1 MTATGTAGVIQGEP
15 NMRFDGSTLNI
26 TGSTNM
32 TGDCVVGSDGS
43 GNLTVNGAFTAE
55 SKSFDIPHPTK
66 EGFRLRYGV
75 LEGPEHGV
83 YFRGVANSEVIELP
97 EYWTGLV
104 HQDSLTVQLTPIG
117 DDTIYFLVKIE
128 NNKVFVGSNSGK
140 FNVAYFIQA
149 ERKDVDKPTLEYK
162 P

>member
-1 MTATGTAGVIQGEP
+1 VTGAANISGALTAA
-15 NMRFDGSTLNI
+15 
-26 TGSTNM
+26 
-32 TGDCVVGSDGS
+32 
-43 GNLTVNGAFTAE
+43 

-83 YFRGVANSEVIELP
+83 YLRGISITGEVELP
-97 EYWTGLV
+97 DYWTALV
-104 HQDSLTVQLTPIG
+104 YDNSITVQLTPIG
-117 DDTIYFLVKIE
+117 DDTIYYLRKVE
-128 NNKVFVGSNSGK
+128 NNKVYIGSNTDK

-149 ERKDVDKPTLEYK
+149 ERKDVERPGLEYQ